1 MKNNV
6 DEPLTYEKVYEF
18 DDEETCIR
26 CAVSLECLIAVL
38 AKVGAD
44 LPKRIRFNI
53 NKNRLTIRTPKA
65 EVNWDTFIE
74 LFSDI
79 NLKYVD

>member
-6 DEPLTYEKVYEF
+6 DEQLTYEKVYEF

-26 CAVSLECLIAVL
+26 CAVSLECLIAIL
-38 AKVGAD
+38 AELGAD
-44 LPKRIRFNI
+44 IPKHIHFDI
-53 NKNRLTIRTPKA
+53 NKNRLTIRANTA
-65 EVNWDTFIE
+65 QVNWDTFIE

>member
-1 MKNNV
+1 MKNDI

-26 CAVSLECLIAVL
+26 CAVSLECLTAVL
-38 AKVGAD
+38 VEVGAD
-44 LPKRIRFNI
+44 FPKRIQFES

-65 EVNWDTFIE
+65 QVNWDTFIE